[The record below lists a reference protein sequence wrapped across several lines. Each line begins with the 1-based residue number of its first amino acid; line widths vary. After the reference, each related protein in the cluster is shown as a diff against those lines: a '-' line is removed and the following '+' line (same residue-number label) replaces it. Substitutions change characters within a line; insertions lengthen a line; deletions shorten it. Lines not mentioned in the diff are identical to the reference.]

1 MRWHELAVFHT
12 NMMKGGSI
20 AAEIEV
26 TKRRAML
33 DPVLSDVPPSTDVTL
48 TPSPCNDHDGTVISL
63 KKNKYTPVLKVI
75 SIACYQPS
83 GCSSI

>member
-1 MRWHELAVFHT
+1 MVFHT
-12 NMMKGGSI
+12 FILLCGSI

-26 TKRRAML
+26 PKRRAML

-48 TPSPCNDHDGTVISL
+48 TPSPCNGHDGTVISL
-63 KKNKYTPVLKVI
+63 NRNKYAPVLKVI
-75 SIACYQPS
+75 LIACYQPS